1 MESGIIKGPFLR
13 NIGFLQ
19 ERSFYSI
26 YLLLLALGCRTEEE
40 FVHLL
45 LIDI

>member
-1 MESGIIKGPFLR
+1 MESGIIKGPFLQ

-26 YLLLLALGCRTEEE
+26 YLLLLAVGCGVEEE

-45 LIDI
+45 LVDV